1 MRSDKLL
8 LAFVASDGEETLSGV
23 LNAVG
28 IKINST
34 CCLRTDTVFLN
45 WYLYK
50 TYINSTYWKSP
61 L

>member
-50 TYINSTYWKSP
+50 TYIS
-61 L
+61 LM